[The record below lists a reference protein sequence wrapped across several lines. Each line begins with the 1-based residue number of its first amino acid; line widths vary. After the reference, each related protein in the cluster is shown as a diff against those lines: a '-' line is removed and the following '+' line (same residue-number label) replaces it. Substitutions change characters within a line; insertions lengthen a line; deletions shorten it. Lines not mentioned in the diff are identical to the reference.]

1 MMNLKTILIQ
11 ILSPLMLHPKYNF
24 YYKKKKYSHRKVKY
38 PKLKALTQF
47 NYLIHLN
54 KNYKNLNSIIL
65 KKSIKTIY
73 IKIQIK
79 N

>member
-38 PKLKALTQF
+38 PKLKALT
-47 NYLIHLN
+47 
-54 KNYKNLNSIIL
+54 
-65 KKSIKTIY
+65 
-73 IKIQIK
+73 
-79 N
+79 